1 MPLPQKITRS
11 GAKPGE
17 RCSAG
22 LALLH
27 NPKLGFHWSLSA
39 LYSPGNERLFTLV
52 LERETSRW
60 PSISK
65 GLQGLQH

>member
-1 MPLPQKITRS
+1 MTLTQKITRS

-17 RCSAG
+17 RCSVGPAW
-22 LALLH
+22 LR

-39 LYSPGNERLFTLV
+39 LYSPGNGRLFTLV

-65 GLQGLQH
+65 GLQGL